1 MLNSHIKK
9 YTLIAATIMAVAGV
23 QAQEQLLPI
32 EPVNS
37 GRISDSQADALL
49 AELSG
54 TDQVP
59 ALKQNNNAGAQATQN
74 RLQRMDNP
82 DAAAILEQYNSV
94 MAAPVRENPIIA
106 KAKKNYKPT
115 QEYTLKP
122 FDNILVPV
130 GQGLM
135 NSIATNF
142 NMVAVR
148 TSDKNAILEVVDGYI
163 YATLNSNEPVGLIM
177 YEEGVLSSQV
187 SVTLIPIAA
196 PPVIVDLTIDLTRKM
211 KADAQAYLDKIQREK
226 EDEVALEVADSYSSE
241 HNKRIVE
248 LLKPVARGDL
258 PRGFSLTND
267 TPNWLVKPCQTPIYQ
282 YAGQRL
288 TGGKEVIDV
297 VLLKNDT
304 NRVYQVREEMCLSND
319 VIAVAL
325 FSKSY
330 LEPGDETEMY
340 ILRNRHYTQERKREH
355 RRPRLTT
362 ESN

>member
-1 MLNSHIKK
+1 MSNNYFKK
-9 YTLIAATIMAVAGV
+9 CVLVGALSMAM
-23 QAQEQLLPI
+23 
-32 EPVNS
+32 
-37 GRISDSQADALL
+37 
-49 AELSG
+49 
-54 TDQVP
+54 
-59 ALKQNNNAGAQATQN
+59 NAGAQTLPIENVHNERMTEAQADERLAQLGVNTNPATPHSYNGNTQATQN
-74 RLQRMDNP
+74 QLRRMDNP
-82 DAAAILEQYNSV
+82 DAAAIIDQYNSV
-94 MAAPVRENPIIA
+94 MAAPVENPIIA

-115 QEYTLKP
+115 QKYNLKP

-148 TSDKNAILEVVDGYI
+148 TSDRNAVLEVVDGYI
-163 YATLNSNEPVGLIM
+163 YATLKTNEPVGLIM
-177 YEEGVLSSQV
+177 YEEGVLESQI
-187 SVTLIPIAA
+187 SVTLIPIPA
-196 PPVIVDLTIDLTRKM
+196 PPVIIDLSIDLSPQM
-211 KADAQAYLDKIQREK
+211 KIDAQSYLDKIKREQ
-226 EDEVALEVADSYSSE
+226 EDEIALEVADSYSSE
-241 HNKRIVE
+241 HNRRIVE
-248 LLKPVARGDL
+248 LLKPVALGDL

-267 TPNWLVKPCQTPIYQ
+267 TPSWLSKPCQTPIYQ

-304 NRVYQVREEMCLSND
+304 DRVYQVREEMCLSND

-340 ILRNRHYTQERKREH
+340 ILRNRHYVEEKKREN
-355 RRPRLTT
+355 RRPRLTAGGR
-362 ESN
+362 

>member
-1 MLNSHIKK
+1 MLVN
-9 YTLIAATIMAVAGV
+9 VGV
-23 QAQEQLLPI
+23 QAQEQILPI
-32 EPVNS
+32 EDVNS
-37 GRISDSQADALL
+37 GRLSDAQANALL

-54 TDQVP
+54 R
-59 ALKQNNNAGAQATQN
+59 KQASTPIQSNTGNDGTQD
-74 RLQRMDNP
+74 RLRRMDNP
-82 DAAAILEQYNSV
+82 DAAAIIDQYNSV
-94 MAAPVRENPIIA
+94 MAAPVADNPIIA

-115 QEYTLKP
+115 QAYTLKP

-148 TSDKNAILEVVDGYI
+148 TSDGNAVLEVVDGYI
-163 YATLNSNEPVGLIM
+163 YATLNSNDPVGLIM
-177 YEEGVLSSQV
+177 YEEGVLDSQV
-187 SVTLIPIAA
+187 SVTLIPISA
-196 PPVIVDLTIDLTRKM
+196 PPVIVDLTINLTDKM
-211 KADAQAYLDKIQREK
+211 KNDAQAYLDKIKRER
-226 EDEVALEVADSYSSE
+226 EDEIAMEVADSYSSE
-241 HNKRIVE
+241 HNRRIIE
-248 LLKPVARGDL
+248 LLKPVALGDL

-267 TPNWLVKPCQTPIYQ
+267 TPNWLTKPCQTPIYQ
-282 YAGQRL
+282 YTGQRL

-304 NRVYQVREEMCLSND
+304 DSVYQVREEMCLSND

-340 ILRNRHYTQERKREH
+340 ILRNRHYAEQIKRKN

-362 ESN
+362 GSN